1 MQAPRITP
9 KRMKNGMPG
18 SGLRGRGTQMGQAEG
33 GAQTNTTAEAHAE
46 MKELWSKYGVPH
58 F

>member
-1 MQAPRITP
+1 
-9 KRMKNGMPG
+9 MKNGMPG

-46 MKELWSKYGVPH
+46 IKELWSKYGVPH
-58 F
+58 FLWNTGNMV